1 MLVAKIAGY
10 SVLGFGV
17 LALIIELYDRYNAF
31 CKRKFGRSPLHL
43 GSYLGAGVA
52 GFVFLIGF
60 FYYHDAVTKHKDVSD
75 AIALIGLGGLGILIT
90 LIICVRVTDPLHGVL
105 TTLILLA
112 IGTIAAPIAITAV
125 TGAFLGLDSGQ
136 VRYVERKRF
145 WEG

>member
-10 SVLGFGV
+10 SVLAFGA
-17 LALIIELYDRYNAF
+17 LAAVIELYDRYNAF

-52 GFVFLIGF
+52 GFVFLIGL
-60 FYYHDAVTKHKDVSD
+60 FYYQDAVTKHKDVPD
-75 AIALIGLGGLGILIT
+75 AIALTGLGGMGILIT
-90 LIICVRVTDPLHGVL
+90 LIICVRITSPLHGVL
-105 TTLILLA
+105 TTLILLT
-112 IGTIAAPIAITAV
+112 IGTVMAPIAIMAV
-125 TGAFLGLDSGQ
+125 IGAFLGMDSGQ